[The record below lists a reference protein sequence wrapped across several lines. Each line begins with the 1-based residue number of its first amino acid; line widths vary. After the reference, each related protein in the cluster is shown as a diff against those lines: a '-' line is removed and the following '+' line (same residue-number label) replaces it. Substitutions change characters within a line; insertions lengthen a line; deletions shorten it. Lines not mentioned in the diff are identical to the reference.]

1 VPPSRLFGGGIQQ
14 KGKLF
19 SNAIPTVRLAAR
31 RGKKRALVAVGHS
44 ILTIV
49 YHVMKYKI
57 PYKELGEDF
66 FDKLN
71 GDRLC
76 RHYTKRLESLGYRV
90 ELSKGETAA

>member
-1 VPPSRLFGGGIQQ
+1 
-14 KGKLF
+14 
-19 SNAIPTVRLAAR
+19 LAAR

-57 PYKELGEDF
+57 PYEDLGEGF

-71 GDRLC
+71 ADRL
-76 RHYTKRLESLGYRV
+76 RKRYTRRLESLGYTV
-90 ELSKGETAA
+90 QLSKGEIAA

>member
-1 VPPSRLFGGGIQQ
+1 MCGCI
-14 KGKLF
+14 
-19 SNAIPTVRLAAR
+19 
-31 RGKKRALVAVGHS
+31 AVGHS
-44 ILTIV
+44 ILTVV

-71 GDRLC
+71 THRL
-76 RHYTKRLESLGYRV
+76 RNHYMKRLESLGYRI